1 MNRLSGYILNLYFR
15 FPGIRLFFIMMIIFI
30 IFSFVSVMVMISD
43 EVKTDPVGW
52 DKMKILSP
60 AGVSAKNVHA
70 DRKGNL
76 VAAVF
81 EGITK
86 GNTAIYIT
94 LSFDG
99 GTSFAAPVKISEF
112 KSEISN
118 NPRVAISGKGEI
130 YTTWYVLSGDES
142 NSSIYYSRSAD
153 MGETWSAPAV
163 VSFGMQMEILPEPG
177 FDDKDVFHLFFT
189 SYSGNS
195 FNLFHTT
202 MDEKKVF
209 SKPEPVVKVKGNIRG
224 AFFPAIKFVKNY
236 IMVVCQ
242 GKEESYSDH
251 LFFTISDDYGS
262 SWSGVDRITTGKFN
276 NQAPAIEIYDDTIY
290 LVYMNNSEKNWSIN
304 MLRGYKFGE
313 RWDSDPIKISTTN
326 ANCYS
331 PDITSSPDNELFITW
346 HDLREKG
353 SRIFYRNYSVKSNEL
368 SAESKLSIKQV
379 SGRNPLCINTSRK
392 LVVLWEEG
400 GRIAAN
406 YTDNYVAAPSV
417 FSSSHPEDKWSR
429 ENSAVIRWNKPS
441 DESGIAGFATIT
453 DKNPYTNP
461 TIQNQR
467 SDASSTL
474 VTGLDDGITYF
485 HIRTI
490 DGAGNMSRTVHY
502 KLQVSSNPLAQPIV
516 VSATHPENMKSDQTD
531 AVFRWAVNDS
541 RRLKGFLYSI
551 SKDTALK
558 PEKFIRDF
566 EIKFNELEKGVYYF
580 NIAAVSTTNQV
591 SRVSTYT
598 FIVGEGLINTDYLKD
613 IADTDYHF
621 KDDTGK
627 VIYHPSLELNM
638 PFGDAATYN
647 SGSFTALLKPL
658 HISPENVSGYSVV
671 IGNEKKVPGDKIN
684 LMSGILNIE
693 GLNKGNYTVGV
704 KCRYFKTVNGRKV
717 YYWTD
722 PVYKSFTIVPDSVS
736 SPLDKIY
743 ARLMKKFNSSPFV
756 FSMIIFFFSVTVIYR
771 GYGNRIIFYIKLI
784 NYKLKYYF
792 S

>member
-15 FPGIRLFFIMMIIFI
+15 FPGIRMFFMMMIIFI
-30 IFSFVSVMVMISD
+30 IFSFISVIIMISD

-60 AGVSAKNVHA
+60 SGVSAKNVHA

-81 EGITK
+81 EGGSK
-86 GNTAIYIT
+86 GNSAIYIT

-99 GTSFAAPVKISEF
+99 GTSFVSPVKITEF

-118 NPRVAISGKGEI
+118 NPRVAISNKGEI

-142 NSSIYYSRSAD
+142 NSSIYYSRSGD
-153 MGETWSAPAV
+153 MGATWSEPAV
-163 VSFGMQMEILPEPG
+163 VSFGMQMEMLPEPA
-177 FDDKDVFHLFFT
+177 FDDKDMLHLFFA
-189 SYSGNS
+189 SYSGSN
-195 FNLFHTT
+195 FNLFHTV

-209 SKPEPVVKVKGNIRG
+209 EKPEPVVKVKGNMRG
-224 AFFPAIKFVKNY
+224 AFFPAVKFVKNY
-236 IMVVCQ
+236 VIVVCQ

-251 LFFTISDDYGS
+251 LFFTISDDYGR

-276 NQAPAIEIYDDTIY
+276 NQAPSIEVDDETIY

-304 MLRGYKFGE
+304 MLRGYRLGE
-313 RWDSDPIKISTTN
+313 RWDTEPMKISTTN

-353 SRIFYRNYSVKSNEL
+353 SRVFYRTFSVRTKEL
-368 SAESKLSIKQV
+368 SPENKLSIKQT
-379 SGRNPLCINTSRK
+379 SGRNPLCINTSKR
-392 LVVLWEEG
+392 LIVLWEDA

-406 YTDNYVAAPSV
+406 YTDNYVTAPSV

-429 ENSAVIRWNKPS
+429 ESSAVIRWNRPS
-441 DESGIAGFATIT
+441 DESGVAGYATIT

-502 KLQVSSNPLAQPIV
+502 KLQVSSNPLAQPII
-516 VSATHPENMKSDQTD
+516 VSTTHPENMKSDQTD

-541 RRLKGFLYSI
+541 RRLKGFVYSI

-558 PEKFIRDF
+558 PDKFIKDF
-566 EIKFNELEKGVYYF
+566 EIKFSELEHGVYFF

-591 SRVSTYT
+591 SRVSTYP
-598 FIVGEGLINTDYLKD
+598 FIVGEGIIDNNYLKD
-613 IADTDYHF
+613 LANKDYNL

-627 VIYHPSLELNM
+627 VFYLPSLELTL
-638 PFGDAATYN
+638 PFGNAAVYN
-647 SGSFTALLKPL
+647 NGSFTALLKPQ
-658 HISPENVSGYSVV
+658 HIALENVSGYSVV
-671 IGNEKKVPGDKIN
+671 IGSEKKVPADKIN
-684 LMSGILNIE
+684 LMSEILNIE
-693 GLNKGNYTVGV
+693 GLKKGDYTIGV
-704 KCRYFKTVNGRKV
+704 KCRYFKTVNGRKK

-722 PVYKSFTIVPDSVS
+722 PVYRSFAIVPDAVS

-743 ARLMKKFNSSPFV
+743 ARLIKKFNTSPFI
-756 FSMIIFFFSVTVIYR
+756 FSMTIFLFSATVIYR
-771 GYGNRIIFYIKLI
+771 GYGSKISFYVKMI